1 MYYFFMWYIVFVN
14 RIVVDKRIYARK
26 DYLITEQRWW
36 IIGNEMWKVNT
47 FPNAWPSKWYEQ
59 PLVQIS
65 GTHVL
70 QPSVNFGDQS
80 PGLRNYLRAV
90 CHWESSE
97 AKIVYYKEQRCKWYC
112 WHASSILRY
121 SYNHCNSHKEEQK
134 RCSHSKFI
142 NTGVTYLVYR
152 FDSCFGSEE

>member
-1 MYYFFMWYIVFVN
+1 
-14 RIVVDKRIYARK
+14 
-26 DYLITEQRWW
+26 
-36 IIGNEMWKVNT
+36 MWKVNT

-97 AKIVYYKEQRCKWYC
+97 AKIVYYKEQRCKWYAGKLLKKTVGSQAPFSVILTTTATPIKKNRKDAAIQSLLIRV
-112 WHASSILRY
+112 WHTLSI
-121 SYNHCNSHKEEQK
+121 
-134 RCSHSKFI
+134 
-142 NTGVTYLVYR
+142 
-152 FDSCFGSEE
+152 DSIRVSEVKNNRV